1 MHLVF
6 AHCLFSQKLC
16 CCCDIHKLRNIPMLG
31 KENAGQA
38 NAGQAQKV
46 CRFGLNYVPF
56 KC

>member
-1 MHLVF
+1 
-6 AHCLFSQKLC
+6 
-16 CCCDIHKLRNIPMLG
+16 MLG
-31 KENAGQA
+31 KENAGQANAGQA